1 MGRGTLRGSP
11 ADANSFSPLDGAR
24 CLGETVGVA
33 TPTQDDL
40 ERLANRLA
48 LLASSDGEADN
59 AGRAVAQMA
68 RRLGLSG
75 GDLKEMFL
83 AGQRGA
89 GQRGPRAVPEPAA
102 DHGDVIELRRRVRDL
117 ETLLRSAQQDR
128 EALQA
133 ELTGFK
139 LQSYRTQARRGP
151 MLAMFAIAGALAIGV
166 GGLIVAYAPDITGGP
181 GPREPRAAALTGSGV
196 VRGRNVMVYREP
208 DRAAPPVATLNAGAQ
223 VVVRRLVWNSFSQWA
238 EVEVPGASGY
248 MLATDLDLR

>member
-1 MGRGTLRGSP
+1 M
-11 ADANSFSPLDGAR
+11 
-24 CLGETVGVA
+24 A

-89 GQRGPRAVPEPAA
+89 RPRPVPEPPSDSA
-102 DHGDVIELRRRVRDL
+102 DTIELRRRVRDL
-117 ETLLRSAQQDR
+117 EMLLRSAQQDR
-128 EALQA
+128 ESLQA

-139 LQSYRTQARRGP
+139 LRSYQTQARRGP
-151 MLAMFAIAGALAIGV
+151 MLAMIGIAAALAIAV
-166 GGLIVAYAPDITGGP
+166 GGLVLAYAPDITRGP
-181 GPREPRAAALTGSGV
+181 AQREPRAAALSGSGV

-208 DRAAPPVATLNAGAQ
+208 DRTASPVATLNAGAQ

-248 MLATDLDLR
+248 VLANDLDLR

>member
-1 MGRGTLRGSP
+1 M
-11 ADANSFSPLDGAR
+11 
-24 CLGETVGVA
+24 A

-48 LLASSDGEADN
+48 LLASNDGEADN

-83 AGQRGA
+83 SGTRGD
-89 GQRGPRAVPEPAA
+89 RPRPAPVDTA
-102 DHGDVIELRRRVRDL
+102 DVSELRRRVRDL
-117 ETLLRSAQQDR
+117 EMLLRSAQQDR

-133 ELTGFK
+133 ELTGYK

-151 MLAMFAIAGALAIGV
+151 MLAMFAVAAALAIAV
-166 GGLIVAYAPDITGGP
+166 GGLVVAYAPDITAGP
-181 GPREPRAAALTGSGV
+181 GPQREPRPAALTGSGV
-196 VRGRNVMVYREP
+196 VRGRNVLVYREP
-208 DRAAPPVATLNAGAQ
+208 DRAAPPVASLTAGAQ

-238 EVEVPGASGY
+238 EVEVPGAAGY
-248 MLATDLDLR
+248 VLATDLELK